1 MANVAMDLRIGILGP
16 LEVRVGFGEPVQVV
30 GPRLRALLIRLAM
43 EPDRVVLAGQLIDAV
58 WDSDPPAAATGAL
71 QSLVSRLRRL
81 LPDVVESHAIGYRM
95 AIDPEA
101 VDSVQF
107 ERLALAGRD
116 ELRGDP
122 QRAREL
128 LREALALWR
137 GPALADV
144 ATARFAGAAVARLEE
159 LRLGAIEDRIEAEL
173 ATGSG
178 QRLVAELDEL
188 VTANPLRER
197 LSGLLV
203 RALARG
209 GRQADALGAY
219 ERLRSRL
226 ADELGIDPSEELQ
239 AIHLRV
245 LRGEAGPPPAA
256 RSCGCWRP
264 AASRWGSPVRCCTRS
279 GRWPC
284 RSRTAR
290 PARRCG
296 SRRCACSPTA
306 ARPPA
311 RASRSTRPRSARCW
325 TSAGR
330 STASRWR
337 SSWPP
342 PGCAR
347 SPPTRSRP
355 GSTTGSACSPAA
367 AAPRCRAT
375 RRSAPSWTGAGAC
388 SANPSGCWRAAWR
401 CSPAARPWR
410 RPSGS
415 APGRTSAAWPATT
428 SSTCWRRWWRSR
440 SWWPATATPVRCATR
455 CWRRCGPTARSD
467 ASRPARTRRCATPTP
482 PTSWS
487 WRRRRSRTCAE
498 RSSSSGSSG

>member
-122 QRAREL
+122 HRAREL

-203 RALARG
+203 RVFARG

-311 RASRSTRPRSARCW
+311 RASRSTRPRSARCGHLPGARRHPAGDR
-325 TSAGR
+325 AGR
-330 STASRWR
+330 RPAARALPR
-337 SSWPP
+337 PDRGPARRPVPP
-342 PGCAR
+342 AR
-347 SPPTRSRP
+347 RRQPHL
-355 GSTTGSACSPAA
+355 A
-367 AAPRCRAT
+367 AAPPDAPRRRGLELGPARRTRAGT
-375 RRSAPSWTGAGAC
+375 GAPPGGVPRRRDPGGGRAGLRRAGPRRSGQRRRPLPAGGAG
-388 SANPSGCWRAAWR
+388 GEV
-401 CSPAARPWR
+401 AR
-410 RPSGS
+410 G
-415 APGRTSAAWPATT
+415 GQ
-428 SSTCWRRWWRSR
+428 
-440 SWWPATATPVRCATR
+440 
-455 CWRRCGPTARSD
+455 
-467 ASRPARTRRCATPTP
+467 
-482 PTSWS
+482 
-487 WRRRRSRTCAE
+487 RRRLR
-498 RSSSSGSSG
+498 